1 MKIKILNMKKSLF
14 LILFLILT
22 TTSINAQQNN
32 REKINLLKTSYLT
45 DALNLTP
52 QEAQK
57 FWPVYNM
64 YNDKIKASKKALESI
79 MRKNMESSEG
89 NDIITEEQALTSINE
104 ILALEETI
112 YNNQTEMTKALLK
125 VLPAKKVIKL
135 QKAERDFNKRIL
147 QEYGRRKNQGN

>member
-1 MKIKILNMKKSLF
+1 MKKSLF